1 MAIRCR
7 LSTLMGEKRYSI
19 QDVSDKTGLSR
30 NTVSQ
35 LYHDKMKRFD
45 DETLSKLCDLFE
57 CKIDALL
64 EYKKEE

>member
-7 LSTLMGEKRYSI
+7 LSTLMGENRYSI
-19 QDVSDKTGLSR
+19 QAVSDRTGLSR

-45 DETLSKLCDLFE
+45 DETLSRLCELFE
-57 CKIDALL
+57 CKIEDLI
-64 EYKKEE
+64 EYRRE